1 MAHTA
6 HHDDHAH
13 EKNSH
18 HHAPHG
24 SLADPKKVLPGVIF
38 VLALFWGLTYAGHY
52 VFIQSVE
59 GDHGASAAHGEPAA
73 AHDAAPV
80 DAHGTEPVKDD
91 AAHH

>member
-18 HHAPHG
+18 HHAP
-24 SLADPKKVLPGVIF
+24 ADPKKVLPGVIF

-52 VFIQSVE
+52 MFIQSAKGGHDAPV
-59 GDHGASAAHGEPAA
+59 AHGVPAETHGVEPA
-73 AHDAAPV
+73 
-80 DAHGTEPVKDD
+80 KDD
-91 AAHH
+91 AGHH

>member
-18 HHAPHG
+18 HHAP
-24 SLADPKKVLPGVIF
+24 ADPKKVLPGVIF

-52 VFIQSVE
+52 MFIQSAKGGHDAPVA
-59 GDHGASAAHGEPAA
+59 HGAPAETHGAEPA
-73 AHDAAPV
+73 
-80 DAHGTEPVKDD
+80 KDD
-91 AAHH
+91 AGHH